1 MAKINR
7 FLVEYTNAVRH
18 SGITPDT
25 SRPPKAVI
33 RRFIRLFKNVEDT
46 RIDAMTDYPLVEI
59 ILIAFLAVLAN
70 ASTWEE
76 IAQFGRSKQRWLKK
90 FIRLKNG
97 IPSHD
102 TFRRVFSLINTDT
115 LQAVTVE
122 FLTENIS
129 AIRRSLGLPCDGY
142 RHICIDGKE
151 ENGTGRKYG
160 SDEVVRNLQTL
171 HVYDATNS
179 ICLYSEPIDSKTNEI
194 PVAQGILPK
203 LELKGSI
210 VTFDALHTQK
220 DTVEIIS
227 EGKGDYVGGL
237 KGNQSGLLEAVTSY
251 FTDTLKKKI
260 KEKPASYY
268 ETVEKAHNKAETRRF
283 YLAPAKF
290 GKQEWKGLKSFLLYE
305 KHTTDLIT
313 GTETLECRY
322 YITSL
327 TDVEL
332 AADAVR
338 GHWEIEVKLHWHL
351 DYSFREDENT
361 TMDKT
366 AFQNYSL
373 LNKMALTLCK
383 LAQPFMDHSSIR
395 VIRKKFSWNI
405 EEHLALLLNTFDD
418 ETILKALEA
427 SNQKTKQE
435 S

>member
-7 FLVEYTNAVRH
+7 FIVEYANAVKL
-18 SGITPDT
+18 SGVTPDMDK
-25 SRPPKAVI
+25 PPKAVI
-33 RRFIRLFKNVEDT
+33 RRFVRLFQKVEDA
-46 RIDAMTDYPLVEI
+46 RVDSMTDYPLVEI
-59 ILIAFLAVLAN
+59 ILISFLAILAN

-76 IAQFGRSKQRWLKK
+76 IAEFGRSKRIWLKK
-90 FIRLKNG
+90 FVRLKNG
-97 IPSHD
+97 VPSHD
-102 TFRRVFSLINTDT
+102 TFRRVFSLIDTDT
-115 LQAVTVE
+115 LQAATVD
-122 FLTENIS
+122 FLAENIS
-129 AIRRSLGLPCDGY
+129 SIRRSLGLPCDGY

-160 SDEVVRNLQTL
+160 SDEEVRNLQTL

-179 ICLYSEPIDSKTNEI
+179 ICLCSKHIDSKTNEI
-194 PVAQGILPK
+194 PVAQEILPT
-203 LELKGSI
+203 LELKGSV

-220 DTVEIIS
+220 DTVRIIA

-251 FTDTLKKKI
+251 FTDAL
-260 KEKPASYY
+260 KEKIQKNGSAYY
-268 ETVEKAHNKAETRRF
+268 ETIEKAHNKAETRRF

-290 GKQEWKGLKSFLLYE
+290 GKDEWKGLKSFLLYE
-305 KHTTDLIT
+305 KRTLDVVT
-313 GTETLECRY
+313 GAESLELRY

-351 DYSFREDENT
+351 DHSFGEDDNT

-373 LNKMALTLCK
+373 MNKLALTLCK
-383 LAQPFMDHSSIR
+383 LAQPFMNNCSIR
-395 VIRKKFSWNI
+395 VIRKKFSWNL
-405 EEHLALLLNTFDD
+405 EECLAFLLNAFDD
-418 ETILKALEA
+418 ESIVNALE
-427 SNQKTKQE
+427 SINQKSK
-435 S
+435 

>member
-1 MAKINR
+1 
-7 FLVEYTNAVRH
+7 
-18 SGITPDT
+18 
-25 SRPPKAVI
+25 
-33 RRFIRLFKNVEDT
+33 
-46 RIDAMTDYPLVEI
+46 MTDYPLVEV
-59 ILIAFLAVLAN
+59 ILIAFLAILAN

-76 IAQFGRSKQRWLKK
+76 IAEFGRSKQRWLKK
-90 FIRLKNG
+90 FVRLKNG

-102 TFRRVFSLINTDT
+102 TFRRVFSLVNTDT
-115 LQAVTVE
+115 LQTVTVE

-129 AIRRSLGLPCDGY
+129 AIRRSLGLPGDGY

-179 ICLYSEPIDSKTNEI
+179 ICLYSKHIDSKTNEI
-194 PVAQGILPK
+194 PVAQDILPK
-203 LELKGSI
+203 LELKGTI
-210 VTFDALHTQK
+210 VTFDALHTQN

-227 EGKGDYVGGL
+227 KGKGDYVGGL
-237 KGNQSGLLEAVTSY
+237 KGNQSGLLEAVASY

-260 KEKPASYY
+260 KEKGTSYY
-268 ETVEKAHNKAETRRF
+268 ETIEKAHRF

-290 GKQEWKGLKSFLLYE
+290 GKQERSGLKSFLLYE
-305 KHTTDLIT
+305 KHTADLVT

-351 DYSFREDENT
+351 DYSFGEDGNT

-373 LNKMALTLCK
+373 LNKLVLTLCK
-383 LAQPFMDHSSIR
+383 LAQPFMNHSSIR

-405 EEHLALLLNTFDD
+405 EEHLTLLLNTFDD

-427 SNQKTKQE
+427 SNQKTK
-435 S
+435 